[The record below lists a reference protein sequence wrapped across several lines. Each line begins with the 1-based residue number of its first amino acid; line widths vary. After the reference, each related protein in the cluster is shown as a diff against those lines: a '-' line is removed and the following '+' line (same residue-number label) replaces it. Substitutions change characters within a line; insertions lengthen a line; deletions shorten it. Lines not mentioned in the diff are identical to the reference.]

1 MVEITIEGETRQ
13 FNIDGP
19 DLPDWIKD
27 EAFRSGDYAYEE
39 KLKRSVYERELAAL
53 HLELVKL
60 QAHRA
65 ETGMRMII
73 VFEGRDAAGKGG
85 TIGAFRE
92 YLKPRTARVV
102 ALPAPTDKE
111 RGQWYYQRY
120 VDHFPTSG
128 ELVMFDRSWYNRGG
142 VEPVMGFC
150 TPDQNRKFLEQTPDF
165 EQMIADEGVAFF
177 KIWLNVGQ
185 EMQIKRFHDRRHNP
199 LKSWKLSPIDMKAL
213 TKWND
218 YTSARDAMLA
228 ATHTDHAPWT
238 IVRSNDKRRARLN
251 AIRHVLLSVDYAG
264 KDEKAIGEIDSKILG
279 QGPAFFNSFGA

>member
-1 MVEITIEGETRQ
+1 MIDITIDGKNRQ
-13 FNIDGP
+13 FDIDNP
-19 DLPDWIKD
+19 ELPDWIKD
-27 EAFRSGDYAYEE
+27 EAFGSGDYVYER
-39 KLKRSVYERELAAL
+39 KLKRSVYEKELATL

-60 QAHRA
+60 QAHRV
-65 ETGMRMII
+65 ETGMRLMIA
-73 VFEGRDAAGKGG
+73 FEGRDAAGKGG

-128 ELVMFDRSWYNRGG
+128 EFVMFDRSWYNRGG
-142 VEPVMGFC
+142 VEPVMEFC
-150 TPDQNRKFLEQTPDF
+150 TPDQNKKFLEQTPDF
-165 EQMIADEGVAFF
+165 EQMIVEEGIAFF

-199 LKSWKLSPIDMKAL
+199 LKSWKLSSIDMKAL
-213 TKWND
+213 RKWDD
-218 YTSARDAMLA
+218 YTNARNAMLA
-228 ATHTDHAPWT
+228 ATHTNHAPWT

-264 KDEKAIGEIDSKILG
+264 KDRKAIGGIDPKILG
-279 QGPAFFNSFGA
+279 QGPSFFNSFGA